1 MRKMALALAKIMVLN
16 GPNLN
21 LLGVRQPHIYGRDTL
36 ADIEQRLRA
45 RAGSHGLAIDIRQSN
60 HEGELVTWIQEA
72 RTTCAG
78 IIINPAA
85 YTHTSVAILD
95 ALLACEFPVLELHL
109 SNPHKREE
117 FRHRSFV
124 TLAAT
129 GVIAGFGAHGY
140 ELALDAMAKLVKDQ
154 WAEPKQE
161 KRGAKK
167 GGAK

>member
-1 MRKMALALAKIMVLN
+1 MTMTRIMVLN

-21 LLGVRQPHIYGRDTL
+21 MLGTRQPEIYGRDTL
-36 ADIEQRLRA
+36 ADIERRLKERGRA
-45 RAGSHGLAIDIRQSN
+45 LGLEVDLRQSN

-95 ALLACEFPVLELHL
+95 ALLMCDIPVIELHL
-109 SNPHKREE
+109 SNPHKRES
-117 FRHRSFV
+117 FRHRSFA

-129 GVIAGFGAHGY
+129 GVIAGFGAFGY
-140 ELALDAMAKLVKDQ
+140 ELALEAMARL
-154 WAEPKQE
+154 AS
-161 KRGAKK
+161 GA
-167 GGAK
+167 GATGARK